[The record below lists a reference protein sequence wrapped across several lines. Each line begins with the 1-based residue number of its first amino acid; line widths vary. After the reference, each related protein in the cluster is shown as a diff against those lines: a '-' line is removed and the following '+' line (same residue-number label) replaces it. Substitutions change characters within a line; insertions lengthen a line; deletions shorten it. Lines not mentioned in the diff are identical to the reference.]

1 MIYNNIQCREGLS
14 FPAYLDLPGYSHSFL
29 KSQVQGVPK
38 AFTPTAKMQLG
49 TLVDEIQTGR
59 ADMNHHD
66 YPRARKIAAALQSKF
81 GDALSAFKT
90 QVSLSAEVE
99 HGGLVMPV
107 KGRPDYLLPKIMV
120 LDLKVTSGGCTR
132 KSAPTEV
139 KISALHKL
147 ADYMGYD
154 NQLWNY
160 GQMSGAGLFF
170 ILYYSVPLDECFVLQ
185 RHCLGAQAWWE
196 EKVLMFGL

>member
-1 MIYNNIQCREGLS
+1 MQYNNIQCREGLS
-14 FPAYLDLPGYSHSFL
+14 FPAYLELPGYSHSFL

-59 ADMNHHD
+59 ADLSHPD
-66 YPRARKIAAALQSKF
+66 YPRARRIAAALQEKF
-81 GDALSAFKT
+81 GTALASFKT
-90 QVSLSAEVE
+90 QVSLSATIS
-99 HGGLVMPV
+99 HAGLEMSV
-107 KGRPDYLLPKIMV
+107 KGRPDYLLPGMMV

-132 KSAPTEV
+132 KGASREV
-139 KISALHKL
+139 KEAALHKL
-147 ADYMGYD
+147 IDFMGYD

-160 GQMSGAGLFF
+160 GQMSGARLYF

-185 RHCLGAQAWWE
+185 RKCEGAQAWWE
-196 EKVLMFGL
+196 DKVLMFGS